1 MEITRANVKGSKDG
15 EIEVEVEVKDAEAGK
30 PSRIIVIVFNGAENL
45 VKELP
50 VEWEIEE

>member
-1 MEITRANVKGSKDG
+1 MEITKAKVKGSKDG
-15 EIEVEVEVKDAEAGK
+15 EIEVEVEVKGAACGK
-30 PSRIIVIVFNGAENL
+30 PSRVIVIVFNGAENL

>member
-1 MEITRANVKGSKDG
+1 MEIIKANVKGSKDG

-30 PSRIIVIVFNGAENL
+30 PSKILVYVVNGSST
-45 VKELP
+45 VYKELP